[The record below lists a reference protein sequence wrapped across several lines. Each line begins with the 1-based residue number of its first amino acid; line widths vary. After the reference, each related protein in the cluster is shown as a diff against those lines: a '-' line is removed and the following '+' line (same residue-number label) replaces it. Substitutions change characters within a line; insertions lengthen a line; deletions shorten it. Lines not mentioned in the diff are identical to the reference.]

1 MYQRRRS
8 FLGTVA
14 GAGLLTS
21 FGIDSTAAAEPPT
34 ESHNARKTEDENTK
48 NDNIVGIE
56 VVDLES
62 NERQLYQSISEA
74 KNAMLPPGEY
84 ELITVVDNQG
94 EITERSERITVGDN
108 AAQPAVD
115 NGIELRAT
123 VPSETVYNHF
133 SSTGTVEV
141 LAGAVERVNGVDSN
155 PASDVEVSVEL
166 IGPNGDTRQ
175 VNTGKTDSNGFLRTA
190 FALSDA
196 PTGSYRAEVKSDE
209 TNSRSTAYFNVG
221 PYTAAPFHWSSM
233 TIDTE
238 TTIGFFTASSGTPQ
252 SNVERDISI
261 EKPDGTTATTSLTFD
276 NGGIASLS
284 FTPEQTGEYY
294 FEGVETQAYGERIQS
309 VAGPKAFVPYFQ
321 IRDQYTDSTVRWGG
335 FVVSDDQTPYANRG
349 LIITFSNDD
358 EAVIERTTTTN
369 NFGQFIIEFDPDG
382 TPDEYDINIQ
392 TQDGTEVFLFGDRI
406 DFNRRTDDDPDS
418 VQVDVSGEEYRIS
431 PGGSVQFEI
440 MLSENGDPISNE
452 SIQVIEYY
460 SYDDVPF
467 GSAEIQTAADGTAGY
482 TLSLPDGAPDG
493 ERVYVTAIVEYNG
506 QIYSDTDSL
515 SIEQIT
521 FDLETYDL
529 QPGETNSIAVTA
541 KELSTEEPVS
551 GVPIS
556 LIGNRNHVDAE
567 SFDGGYTETD
577 ENGAGEISL
586 SIPSDVTRDVLINDF
601 TPYSDANT
609 ARGSIEEPISTDVTV
624 DSENPSPGET
634 LSFSYTTD
642 TADPVSAI
650 ASFPAR
656 NGATSII
663 VDEGSQAELAI
674 PADIEL
680 DDSEQ
685 LHLLLLSSNGE
696 AAEVSEYI
704 ETGDGDPDP
713 EPDPELFDI
722 VIDADEEVTA
732 GERASIELE
741 VTANQDPVSAFQIN
755 PNEQPDHVND
765 FAELSVETDADTQ
778 IEDPGFVV
786 YSEVQDQVTVAW
798 EGQVPADATAGETF
812 TLAGD
817 ALNEAQDR
825 QAFSHTV
832 TVIQNPLE
840 KYRNDDGEI
849 DDTGLL
855 EAISDWRDGE
865 LNDTDLLEVISE
877 WRDAGGNL
885 STISNVLS
893 QL

>member
-21 FGIDSTAAAEPPT
+21 FGLDSTAATEPQT
-34 ESHNARKTEDENTK
+34 EPHNDRKTSGKNTK
-48 NDNIVGIE
+48 NNNIVGIE

-74 KNAMLPPGEY
+74 KNATLPPGEY
-84 ELITVVDNQG
+84 ELISVVDNQG

-141 LAGAVERVNGVDSN
+141 LAGAVERVDGVDSN
-155 PASDVEVSVEL
+155 PAPDVEVSAEL

-175 VNTGKTDSNGFLRTA
+175 VNTEKTDSNGFLRTA

-196 PTGSYRAEVKSDE
+196 PTGSYRAEIKSDE

-221 PYTAAPFHWSSM
+221 SYTAAPFHWSSI

-238 TTIGFFTASSGTPQ
+238 TTIGFFTASGGTPQ
-252 SNVERDISI
+252 SSVERDISI
-261 EKPDGTTATTSLTFD
+261 EKPDGTTDTTSLTFD

-309 VAGPKAFVPYFQ
+309 VVGPKAFVPYFE
-321 IRDQYTDSTVRWGG
+321 IRDQYTDGTIRWGG
-335 FVVSDDQTPYANRG
+335 FVVSDDRTPYANRE
-349 LIITFSNDD
+349 LIVTFSNDD
-358 EAVIERTTTTN
+358 ETVIEQTTTTN
-369 NFGQFIIEFDPDG
+369 DFGQFMIEFGVDG

-406 DFNRRTDDDPDS
+406 DFNRRTEDDPDS
-418 VQVDVSGEEYRIS
+418 VQIDVSGEEYRIA
-431 PGGSVQFEI
+431 PGGSVPFEI

-452 SIQVIEYY
+452 NIRMIGYY

-467 GSAEIQTAADGTAGY
+467 SSEEIQTGADGTAKY
-482 TLSLPDGAPDG
+482 TLSLPNNAPDG
-493 ERVYVTAIVEYNG
+493 ERVYLTALVEYNG
-506 QIYSDTDSL
+506 QIYSDTDSI
-515 SIEQIT
+515 SVEQIE

-529 QPGETNSIAVTA
+529 QPGESNTIVVTA
-541 KELSTEEPVS
+541 KETSTEEPVS

-556 LIGNRNHVDAE
+556 LIGNRNHVDTE
-567 SFDGGYTETD
+567 SFDDGYTETD
-577 ENGAGEISL
+577 ENGTGEISL
-586 SIPSDVTRDVLINDF
+586 SIPGDVTRDVLINEF

-609 ARGSIEEPISTDVTV
+609 ARGSIEDPISTDVTV

-642 TADPVSAI
+642 AADPVSAI
-650 ASFPAR
+650 ASFPTR
-656 NGATSII
+656 NGATSMI
-663 VDEGSQAELAI
+663 VDEGSQAELPI
-674 PADIEL
+674 PAGIEL
-680 DDSEQ
+680 ADSEQ

-696 AAEVSEYI
+696 AVEVSEYI
-704 ETGDGDPDP
+704 ETGDGGPDP
-713 EPDPELFDI
+713 EPEPELFDI

-741 VTANQDPVSAFQIN
+741 VTANQDPVSALQIN
-755 PNEQPDHVND
+755 PDEQPDHVND
-765 FAELSVETDADTQ
+765 FSDLSVETDADTQ
-778 IEDPGFVV
+778 VQDPDFVV
-786 YSEVQDQVTVAW
+786 YSEVQDQVTVTW
-798 EGQVPADATAGETF
+798 EGQIPTDATAGETF

-832 TVIQNPLE
+832 TVIQDPLE

-855 EAISDWRDGE
+855 EAISDWRNGG
-865 LNDTDLLEVISE
+865 LRDTDLLELISA

-885 STISNVLS
+885 STISHVMG